1 MFSVDEEDNTICLFC
16 RSDDKESITQYLEAN
31 PIEGLTK
38 VISINEA
45 KKHYVQFKDKKALL
59 TAHSHFI
66 CDSRIVNQIYNIL
79 GSTFSARNDH
89 PVQINFTNPAQL
101 PDLVKKVVSST
112 YFRLAGKNIS
122 IRLGYSTMKPSH
134 VIENV
139 LEGVPF
145 AIEKL
150 QNDWKDVHSIHLKT
164 SDSAALPIYSKIPNE
179 MQQYV
184 SQKAAATAT
193 TSTATPGKGK
203 KAVVVAEEKVVVK
216 SSTPAAKAKD
226 SAVTSTK
233 KRKITEEEVAPA
245 ATTPA
250 VKSAK
255 KATKASTAAMEVEE
269 EVVVPAVAP
278 KSARKTPAKKA
289 VAIEEEVEEA
299 PAVRK
304 TPAKTPAKTPS
315 KKVAVAE
322 EEQEEVAAPAPKSAR
337 KTPAKTPSKKAAA
350 DATTPAPRTLPRRA
364 ASARK

>member
-101 PDLVKKVVSST
+101 PDLVKKVISST

-184 SQKAAATAT
+184 SQKAAATT

-289 VAIEEEVEEA
+289 VAVEEVEEA
-299 PAVRK
+299 PAIRK
-304 TPAKTPAKTPS
+304 TPAKTPAKTAS

-337 KTPAKTPSKKAAA
+337 KTPAKTPAKKAAA
-350 DATTPAPRTLPRRA
+350 EATTPAPRTLPRRA